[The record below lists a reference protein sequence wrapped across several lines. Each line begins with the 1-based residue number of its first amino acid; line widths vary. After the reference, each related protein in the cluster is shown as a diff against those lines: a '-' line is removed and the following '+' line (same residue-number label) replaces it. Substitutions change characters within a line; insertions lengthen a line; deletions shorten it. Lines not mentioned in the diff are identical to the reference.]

1 MNVTLWIVQGV
12 LAGLYLL
19 AGTPKASWSIT
30 ALSKRVDWMGKV
42 PAWLVR
48 FIGVAEIAG
57 AIGLIL
63 PLLTGILPWL
73 TVAAAVG
80 LIALQ
85 VCAAAFHVSRGES
98 KALPANAVLL
108 LLALFVVVGRV
119 AVVPVA

>member
-1 MNVTLWIVQGV
+1 MNVTLWIVQGL
-12 LAGLYLL
+12 LAVLYLL
-19 AGTPKASWSIT
+19 AGTPKASWSIL
-30 ALSKRVDWMGKV
+30 ALSKRIDWAGKV

-63 PLLTGILPWL
+63 PVLTGILPWL
-73 TVAAAVG
+73 TVAAAIS

-85 VCAAAFHVSRGES
+85 LCAAAFHISRGES

-108 LLALFVVVGRV
+108 LLALFVVIGRV
-119 AVVPVA
+119 SIVPVA